1 MIRVKGVVEKERVRG
16 WDLEKE
22 SVVLGVIR
30 VRERG
35 RGDCLRILK
44 ER

>member
-22 SVVLGVIR
+22 SVVLGVVR

-35 RGDCLRILK
+35 DCSRVLK